1 MIRILSAITLCFTFA
16 QGAWAISY
24 RGLATTPCE
33 MFVELQSQEKKDWF
47 PAKQW
52 MYGYLTGLNVA
63 FDYLRQENPMSQLE
77 FDAVYDYS
85 LRYCKENSEKFLIDA
100 LMSFTNELVVNK

>member
-1 MIRILSAITLCFTFA
+1 MKSLIIATSVILALATPAS
-16 QGAWAISY
+16 AISY
-24 RGLATTPCE
+24 RGLAVTPCQI
-33 MFVELQSQEKKDWF
+33 FVDLDYTEQKDWF

-52 MYGYLTGLNVA
+52 MYGYLSGLNVA

-85 LRYCKENSEKFLIDA
+85 LRYCKDNADKLIIDA
-100 LMSFTNELVVNK
+100 LISFSKDLMLNN